1 MGEDEKKNPPRFR
14 RMMITM
20 MNYQKYGLD
29 HASIASKILSLTGL
43 TYGCFDL
50 EVSDSGTPH
59 FHAYLVFE
67 NQRNV
72 STIKKLFGKALH
84 VEQAFSSHE
93 DCVGYVEKAGAKNA
107 DKKHTQ
113 VQGTFWE
120 TGERPVTKPTQKAKW
135 AAVYQLAKAGEHTAL
150 EILEQYPTLAS
161 QLSKIELLVE
171 RFKAERGKRE
181 FREIECII
189 LYGDTGTGKTTW
201 VYEQY
206 GESLY
211 RVTDYAHPYEGYGG
225 ERTLCFDEVDT
236 SSDAIALPTMLQ
248 LTDRFPLGAAL
259 TRRYSNLVPE
269 FDTVVFISNESP
281 ATYYRSAPAKQWN
294 AFLRRVNHIYRFEC
308 GGAIVEEDKSTYER

>member
-1 MGEDEKKNPPRFR
+1 MGEEEKKNPPRFR
-14 RMMITM
+14 RMCITM
-20 MNYQKYGLD
+20 ENYQRHWLD
-29 HASIASKILSLTGL
+29 HETIESKLRSLTGL
-43 TYGCFDL
+43 AYACFDL
-50 EVSDSGTPH
+50 EVSDAGVPH
-59 FHAYLVFE
+59 CHLYCVFD
-67 NQRNV
+67 NQRSV
-72 STIKKLFGKALH
+72 KTMKQLFGDFIHIEKAMG
-84 VEQAFSSHE
+84 SHE
-93 DCVGYVEKAGAKNA
+93 QCIAYCEKSSEKHA
-107 DKKHTQ
+107 DKRHTQ
-113 VQGTFWE
+113 VEGSFWE
-120 TGERPVTKPTQKAKW
+120 IGERPATKPDSKAKW
-135 AAVYQLAKAGEHTAL
+135 EAVYELAKSGGLTAL
-150 EILEQYPTLAS
+150 QILDEYPTLAS

-181 FREIECII
+181 FREIQCII
-189 LYGDTGTGKTTW
+189 LHGDTGTGKTTW
-201 VYEQY
+201 VYERY

-281 ATYYRSAPAKQWN
+281 DTYYRSAPAKQWN
-294 AFLRRVNHIYRFEC
+294 AFLRRVNHIYRFER